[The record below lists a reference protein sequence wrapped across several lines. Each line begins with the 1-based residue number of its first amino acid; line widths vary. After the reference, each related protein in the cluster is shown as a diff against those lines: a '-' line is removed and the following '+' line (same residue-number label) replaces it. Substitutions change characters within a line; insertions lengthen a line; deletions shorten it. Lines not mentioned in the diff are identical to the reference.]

1 VSRVAGEHPVSP
13 SEQRQR
19 IEAACDR
26 EGFTLLDT
34 IEELDVSGGTALAAR
49 TGLSRAVAMV
59 EGGEAQVIVVAFFD
73 RLVRSLAVQRE
84 LLERVE
90 AAGGRILA
98 VDVGEVRS
106 DTASHW
112 LSSTMLGA
120 VAEYH
125 RRVTAERTIEGKRLA
140 VARGVAPFPNLPPWL
155 RRGEGDVIELD
166 PKRAPIVQE
175 AVRLRVDEGAT
186 IAAVRGYL
194 GNHGIK
200 RSYHGTQA
208 LLKSRMLL
216 GELRF
221 GDLVNEDAFPAIVDP
236 ETWQRL
242 ERVSLPRGRRAKS
255 DRLLAR
261 LGVLRCGSCGSRMC
275 VGSSQGQYA
284 LYRCPPTGN
293 CSQRVTISAEVA
305 ENTVVAAVQELL
317 AGIEGRASV
326 ESGVGEAAEE
336 FARRQEAL
344 DKAIRTFEGL
354 EDEQAARGRLQELRA
369 ARDQAR
375 ERHDELL
382 AASAPAISVSAG
394 DWDLLTVEERR
405 ALIRAVVAAA
415 VVSPGRG
422 GDRITVEPRSQ

>member
-1 VSRVAGEHPVSP
+1 
-13 SEQRQR
+13 
-19 IEAACDR
+19 
-26 EGFTLLDT
+26 
-34 IEELDVSGGTALAAR
+34 
-49 TGLSRAVAMV
+49 
-59 EGGEAQVIVVAFFD
+59 
-73 RLVRSLAVQRE
+73 VRSLAVQRE

-166 PKRAPIVQE
+166 PKKAPVVQE
-175 AVRLRVDEGAT
+175 AVRLRTDEGAT
-186 IAAVRGYL
+186 IATVREYL
-194 GNHGIK
+194 RGHGIK

-236 ETWQRL
+236 ETWQKL

-261 LGVLRCGSCGSRMC
+261 LGVLRCGSCGAKMV
-275 VGSSQGQYA
+275 VGTSQGKYA
-284 LYRCPPTGN
+284 LYRCPPTGS

-317 AGIEGRASV
+317 TGIEGRASV
-326 ESGVGEAAEE
+326 EGGVGEAAEE
-336 FARRQEAL
+336 LARRQEAL
-344 DKAIRTFEGL
+344 DKAIRTFEGF
-354 EDEQAARGRLQELRA
+354 EDEQEARGRLQELRA

-394 DWDLLTVEERR
+394 DWNVLTIEERR
-405 ALIRAVVAAA
+405 ALIRAVVDQA

-422 GDRITVEPRSQ
+422 ADRVTVEPRSQ

>member
-19 IEAACDR
+19 IEAACER
-26 EGFTLLDT
+26 EGFKLLDT
-34 IEELDVSGGTALAAR
+34 LEELDVSGGTPLAVR
-49 TGLSRAVAMV
+49 PKLLSAVTAV
-59 EGGEAQVIVVAFFD
+59 EGGEADVIVVAFFD

-90 AAGGRILA
+90 AANGAILA
-98 VDVGEVRS
+98 VDVGEVS
-106 DTASHW
+106 ADTASRW
-112 LSSTMLGA
+112 LSSTMLGM

-155 RRGEGDVIELD
+155 RRGEDDVIELD
-166 PKRAPIVQE
+166 PKKASIVKE

-186 IAAVRGYL
+186 IATVREYL
-194 GNHGIK
+194 RSQGIK

-221 GDLVNEDAFPAIVDP
+221 GDLVNQDAFPAIVDP
-236 ETWQRL
+236 ETWQKL
-242 ERVSLPRGRRAKS
+242 ERVFLPRGRRAKS

-261 LGVLRCGSCGSRMC
+261 LGVLRCGSCGARMV
-275 VGSSQGQYA
+275 VGTSQGKYG
-284 LYRCPPTGN
+284 LYRCPPVGDCT
-293 CSQRVTISAEVA
+293 QRVTISASVA
-305 ENTVVAAVQELL
+305 ETTVVEAVQEFL

-326 ESGVGEAAEE
+326 ESGVGDAAEE
-336 FARRQEAL
+336 LSRRQEAL

-394 DWDLLTVEERR
+394 DWNLLTVEERR
-405 ALIRAVVAAA
+405 ALIKAVIASA

-422 GDRITVEPRSQ
+422 ADRITVEPRSQ